1 MDIWRQYKSPETR
14 LLRHV
19 SHLQE
24 SRLNHNNSNIVPPL
38 SSSTS
43 RQSRKLSIFRRKKR
57 YTLEAE
63 VSKFEKAD
71 EVCETAECGGSSVGG
86 EGSTSAEST
95 VNNDP
100 ISIARN
106 GAGALDGSREDII
119 SLMITEEQSR
129 ILRESHL
136 LSMDVRS
143 RNRTVSN
150 KFNSTLAAE
159 YIHNGSDSKT
169 DKLKVLNDG
178 PMHQGSAREM
188 ALANITNYS
197 ERNLSDQ
204 ELCEVHQIFGVDSNK
219 LHETEDNPAEFSCR
233 PLFNYDYGS
242 SDPLTTGQ
250 SWQPSIEELL
260 EMFPKLTRSDL
271 EDDLASDFLFPLS
284 HVHYSIL
291 QGKQIQCERCRQS
304 IEYLMTT
311 YDKYIA
317 LFANGTESWQTKRW
331 GQQIPSCAT
340 DNREVAAQM
349 ARAECRIALVYP

>member
-19 SHLQE
+19 SHLQDW
-24 SRLNHNNSNIVPPL
+24 RLNHNNSNMIPPL

-43 RQSRKLSIFRRKKR
+43 RQSRKLSIFRRMKR
-57 YTLEAE
+57 YTPEAE

-71 EVCETAECGGSSVGG
+71 EVCETPECGGSSVGV
-86 EGSTSAEST
+86 EWSTSVGYT
-95 VNNDP
+95 VNNV
-100 ISIARN
+100 ARN

-143 RNRTVSN
+143 HNRTGSN
-150 KFNSTLAAE
+150 KFNSTLAA
-159 YIHNGSDSKT
+159 DSS
-169 DKLKVLNDG
+169 
-178 PMHQGSAREM
+178 MHQGIAREM
-188 ALANITNYS
+188 ALANITNS
-197 ERNLSDQ
+197 ERNLSEHEQ
-204 ELCEVHQIFGVDSNK
+204 CEVHPIFGVDSSK
-219 LHETEDNPAEFSCR
+219 LHEIEDNPAEFSCR

-242 SDPLTTGQ
+242 SDPRTPGQ

-260 EMFPKLTRSDL
+260 HMFPKLTRSDL
-271 EDDLASDFLFPLS
+271 EVDLASDFLFPLS
-284 HVHYSIL
+284 HVHSSIL
-291 QGKQIQCERCRQS
+291 QAKQIQCERCRQS
-304 IEYLMTT
+304 TAYLMTT